1 MVNHFEFHREIT
13 SKSGLLKKLKEICT
27 ENGLNL
33 FDITPITFHINL
45 IDKNWEMEL
54 QQFLEFFI
62 KF

>member
-13 SKSGLLKKLKEICT
+13 SKSGLLKNLKEICT

-45 IDKNWEMEL
+45 IDKNC
-54 QQFLEFFI
+54 
-62 KF
+62 